1 MGLFCFASSGVMEE
15 AYTTLLANDTSNR
28 RAIMQSS
35 EGAKPDAMPGA

>member
-1 MGLFCFASSGVMEE
+1 MSSFYFAYLWVLAE

-35 EGAKPDAMPGA
+35 EVAKLDAMPGA